1 MIPVTQAPREPVL
14 RFAAE
19 RTFEGRRAVETLGKR
34 SAGIT
39 IATLAL
45 MIIGYYSLVTA
56 MASDGSRVHCSGNHF
71 PLTCTSGGETFT
83 LTARS

>member
-1 MIPVTQAPREPVL
+1 
-14 RFAAE
+14 
-19 RTFEGRRAVETLGKR
+19 VEQFGKR

-56 MASDGSRVHCSGNHF
+56 MASDSSRVRCSGTQF
-71 PLTCTSGGETFT
+71 PLTCTSGGETFA
-83 LTARS
+83 LTAHS